1 MFQSSTTKPNGLH
14 TAQML
19 HWWQLKHIAH
29 RCSTHQFISPLCLGH
44 GARQARATG
53 SSTLCYLSCPHCNMV
68 RAQRSLGRQS
78 LLLLG
83 LAVHNVPEL
92 RQDLDFSLAALLMVE
107 LGQGTLLV
115 SAVDLVLLSQTYS
128 LHTTMPGEQKSAIV
142 STLFSQL
149 SMLSSHLKLANE
161 VCPLIPSS
169 HLQLANEEV
178 CPLIHSSRLKIA
190 NEEVC
195 PLIHSSYLKW
205 ANEKF
210 VHWYAAHV

>member
-1 MFQSSTTKPNGLH
+1 
-14 TAQML
+14 
-19 HWWQLKHIAH
+19 
-29 RCSTHQFISPLCLGH
+29 
-44 GARQARATG
+44 
-53 SSTLCYLSCPHCNMV
+53 MV

-149 SMLSSHLKLANE
+149 SMLSSNLK
-161 VCPLIPSS
+161 
-169 HLQLANEEV
+169 
-178 CPLIHSSRLKIA
+178 
-190 NEEVC
+190 
-195 PLIHSSYLKW
+195 
-205 ANEKF
+205 
-210 VHWYAAHV
+210 